1 MKWASALWPVAAAVV
16 LAGNGC
22 AKKADLTAQTAALEK
37 PFPGLAAAVAAQTQ
51 ATGQPATDDPK
62 ACVIAAVCAV
72 RRNDLST
79 GVILLRKAARLP
91 GVSAKQIRVLSEV
104 RNAWLNDLANRAAQG
119 DASAKAGLAAIANA
133 E

>member
-1 MKWASALWPVAAAVV
+1 MWPVAAAVV

-51 ATGQPATDDPK
+51 ATGQPATDNPK

-72 RRNDLST
+72 RRNNDLST

-91 GVSAKQIRVLSEV
+91 GVSAKQIRVMSEV
-104 RNAWLNDLANRAAQG
+104 RNAWLNDLASRAGQG
-119 DASAKAGLAAIANA
+119 DESAKAGLAAIANA